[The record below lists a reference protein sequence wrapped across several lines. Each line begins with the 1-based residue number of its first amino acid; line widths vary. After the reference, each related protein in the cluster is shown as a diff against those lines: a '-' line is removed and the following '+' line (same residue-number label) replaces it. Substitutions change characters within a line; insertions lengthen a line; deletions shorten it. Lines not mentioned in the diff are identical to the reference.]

1 MRVMSDGPVYLHI
14 GLKKTGTSYLQSL
27 YRANSE
33 ALEAQ
38 GLSMVPSNQVLS
50 RQLVRALKGQ
60 LEAGIDGPRARRALK
75 RLPGEL
81 AEAPGDR
88 ILITDEVFGGC
99 SPEQVAR
106 LGDLLGGREAHVLL
120 TVRDI
125 ARTIPSAWQQTIKG
139 GSRMSYERFVEA
151 VVARDGEAASAF
163 WHAYDVPVLLERWH
177 GLVAPERI
185 NLVVLPPPGG
195 APTVLLDRF
204 SGVLGI
210 DPASLTPERVRANES
225 IGRPQAELLRRIN
238 GLLSDRTMRRD
249 VHGAVLKR
257 GFAIGVLAPQQGE
270 RIPMPLA
277 HRDWCEQHA
286 DATIATLK
294 ARGYAVAGDLEE
306 LRPPASAFADELDEI
321 PEADVTEAALRAL
334 AAVLDEQADRFR
346 EHREANRAA
355 AREANR
361 GS

>member
-1 MRVMSDGPVYLHI
+1 MSDGPVYLHI

-27 YRANSE
+27 YRANTE

-99 SPEQVAR
+99 TPEQVAR
-106 LGDLLGGREAHVLL
+106 LGELLGDRETHVLL

-125 ARTIPSAWQQTIKG
+125 ARTVPSAWQQTIKG
-139 GSRMSYERFVEA
+139 GSQMPYERFVEA
-151 VVARDGEAASAF
+151 VVARQGEAAAAF
-163 WHAYDVPVLLERWH
+163 WHAYDVPALLERWQ
-177 GLVAPERI
+177 GLVPPERT
-185 NLVVLPPPGG
+185 NLVVLPPPGA

-204 SGVLGI
+204 SDVLGI
-210 DPASLTPERVRANES
+210 DPAMLTPERIRANES
-225 IGRPQAELLRRIN
+225 IGRPQAELLRRVN
-238 GLLSDRTMRRD
+238 GLLDDRTLRRD

-257 GFAIGVLAPQQGE
+257 GFAIGVLAPQGGDK
-270 RIPMPLA
+270 IPMPSA
-277 HRDWCEQHA
+277 QRDWCEQYA
-286 DATIATLK
+286 DETIATLK
-294 ARGYAVAGDLEE
+294 DRGYAVAGDLEE
-306 LRPPASAFADELDEI
+306 LRPPQSAFAEELDVI
-321 PEADVTEAALRAL
+321 PEEAVMEAALHAL
-334 AAVLDEQADRFR
+334 ATVLDEKADAFR

-355 AREANR
+355 ARAANQKK
-361 GS
+361 